1 MAMYS
6 QNGLEKSWF
15 TEADE
20 TLLLRLSALSRIT
33 SIGLD
38 PELKSRFRPWNRAK
52 NPILCQSR

>member
-1 MAMYS
+1 MAMCS
-6 QNGLEKSWF
+6 QSGLEKSWF

-38 PELKSRFRPWNRAK
+38 PEPRSRFKTWNRAK
-52 NPILCQSR
+52 NLILCQSR